1 MKPELFELQQS
12 FARAIQDV
20 GQVPALLPGL
30 RPHAEL
36 RDRLAIYRGNYAALT
51 LRALESAYP
60 VLRCLV
66 GEEFFA
72 QMAKAFALQ
81 YPSESGDM
89 HRFGAALAHFLAEA
103 ELDPKY
109 AYFVDVA
116 RLEWQVH
123 RAYFA
128 ANAAALS
135 LTDLISKAG
144 EMERELTAVR
154 PVLHPACQLFR
165 SESGAIDVWLAHQ
178 ETSGKGDPDQHELLL
193 PLNLERNLGVL
204 SRVNW
209 KVQVHRIE
217 EPAWLALE
225 QIHAGASL
233 EQAFEV
239 ALQAKADFDVA
250 QGLRQWLD
258 WGCFADVMPQ

>member
-12 FARAIQDV
+12 FARALQNV
-20 GQVPALLPGL
+20 QQVPDLLPQL
-30 RPHAEL
+30 QPHTEL
-36 RDRLAIYRGNYAALT
+36 QDRLAIYRGNYAALT

-66 GEEFFA
+66 GEDFFA
-72 QMAKAFALQ
+72 QMAKAFALAH
-81 YPSESGDM
+81 PSDSGDM
-89 HRFGAALAHFLAEA
+89 HRFGAALARFLGEA

-128 ANAAALS
+128 TNAAALS
-135 LTDLISKAG
+135 LTDLIRKAG
-144 EMERELTAVR
+144 EMEQELTAVR

-178 ETSGKGDPDQHELLL
+178 ETSEKADPDQHELLL
-193 PLNLERNLGVL
+193 PVNLERNLGVL

-209 KVQVHRIE
+209 KIQVHRIE

-225 QIHAGASL
+225 QIQSGVSL

-239 ALQAKADFDVA
+239 ALQAQADFDVA

-258 WGCFADVMPQ
+258 WGCFADVLTQ